1 MSGFA
6 ALFSGRRIASASLSF
21 ALLSGSAHAEKV
33 RVAIPT
39 ASPGSAFF
47 ILALQKGYYAEEGLE
62 VEAQVAGGGIAVPG
76 LISGDL
82 QFSLSTGAS
91 ISAILKGAKLKIVMI
106 TQDRP
111 GGQVWGI
118 KPEIKSLTDLKGT
131 QVGIQSRGDTGEIA
145 ILSLLKAKGLPKD
158 YLGFTPMGTDVN
170 RLAALKSGA
179 LPAVQLSWFGI
190 EELGH
195 VSGAHDVIDL
205 FSEVRMPY
213 AGLVT
218 SDAVLANHPDVLT
231 KMIRGSLKGVAY
243 EKAYRDESIKIIAAY
258 GGLSPSQTAFDFDRV
273 LLSAIP
279 DNIGTAEMQ
288 ENEVALRADLLDIPK
303 DKVMPASAVYNFTAL
318 RKANEDLKGWKPPA
332 P

>member
-1 MSGFA
+1 MRLGLLLLLGVVFA
-6 ALFSGRRIASASLSF
+6 MPAQ
-21 ALLSGSAHAEKV
+21 AEKV

-62 VEAQVAGGGIAVPG
+62 VESQVAGGGIAVPG

-118 KPEIKSLTDLKGT
+118 NPAIRSLTDLKGM

-145 ILSLLKAKGLPKD
+145 ILSLLKAKNMPKD
-158 YLGFTPMGTDVN
+158 YVGFTPMGTDVN

-190 EELGH
+190 DELKT
-195 VSGAHDVIDL
+195 VPNAHDIIDL
-205 FSEVRMPY
+205 FAEVRMPY

-218 SDAVLANHPDVLT
+218 ADSVIANHSDMLM

-243 EKAYRDESIKIIAAY
+243 EKAHHDESVKIISDY
-258 GGLSPSQTAFDFDRV
+258 GKLTPEQTVFDFDRV
-273 LLSAIP
+273 LQSAIP
-279 DNIGTAEMQ
+279 DNIGSTEMQ
-288 ENEVALRADLLDIPK
+288 NNEIALRADLLDIPA
-303 DKVMPASAVYNFTAL
+303 DKVLPPDAVYDFTAL
-318 RKANEDLKGWKPPA
+318 RQANRDLKDWQPPA